1 MKKSFKMFFL
11 SVISVFLI
19 STASC
24 IAINVSIVNKS
35 EDFIYRD
42 LEKVPDSQV
51 VIVLGAKVYENGQMT
66 DMLHDRVDTG
76 LELYESGKAEK
87 LLLSGDHGQK
97 NYDEVN
103 AMKKYVLEKSIP
115 EENIFL
121 DHAGFSTY
129 ESLYRARDIF
139 GVKNAIIVTQDFHLA
154 RSVYTARALGIDAY
168 GVNADKHIYM
178 GVRKNIARE
187 YLTRVKAFF
196 DIHVL
201 RSKPKFLGD
210 PIPITGDGR
219 ESWD

>member
-115 EENIFL
+115 EENKFAQKYKKFQELMKQSNKVRLLKACDLL
-121 DHAGFSTY
+121 DNLG
-129 ESLYRARDIF
+129 SLPYRKDRGRRF
-139 GVKNAIIVTQDFHLA
+139 FRH
-154 RSVYTARALGIDAY
+154 
-168 GVNADKHIYM
+168 
-178 GVRKNIARE
+178 VREARE
-187 YLTRVKAFF
+187 MYLPLAKSVNTYIA
-196 DIHVL
+196 
-201 RSKPKFLGD
+201 SKMEKIIKTLPKLKD
-210 PIPITGDGR
+210 
-219 ESWD
+219 